1 MTKPAALIILDGFA
15 ERDETFGNAIAHAD
29 MPNFKRFHVKTACT

>member
-15 ERDETFGNAIAHAD
+15 ERDETFGNSLPSKNSAISQLAAVHHW
-29 MPNFKRFHVKTACT
+29 NI